1 MRSLG
6 REDVVDI
13 WYPEI
18 QKDSFFVTMLP
29 DQAYWLFFVFIIEV
43 SATTRRNF

>member
-13 WYPEI
+13 WHPDN
-18 QKDSFFVTMLP
+18 QKDFFVTILP
-29 DQAYWLFFVFIIEV
+29 YQAYWLFCLLYNRGTCGD
-43 SATTRRNF
+43 SS